1 MLGELVQQL
10 LGERSN
16 DDRVEVA
23 GQDVGN
29 VPDRLA
35 VPEPDLGAGQV
46 DGMAAE
52 LLDREL
58 EGNSRPQRRLLE
70 QQAETAAGEERFVD
84 VALALVLQAVGEVED
99 GEQLLAAPVG
109 NPQKIAAFERFH
121 AAMLDESVT

>member
-1 MLGELVQQL
+1 MH
-10 LGERSN
+10 
-16 DDRVEVA
+16 DRVEVA
-23 GQDVGN
+23 GQDVGD

-58 EGNSRPQRRLLE
+58 EGNARPQRRLLE
-70 QQAETAAGEERFVD
+70 QQADAAAGEERFVD
-84 VALALVLQAVGEVED
+84 VALALVLQPVGEVED

-109 NPQKIAAFERFH
+109 DPQKIAV
-121 AAMLDESVT
+121 L